1 MKSQERRMKIL
12 LLLQSRTR
20 NITIDYLA
28 EYFDVSRRTIF
39 RDLRLLQNT
48 EVPLT
53 YEEGIGYGIMK
64 GYNIPPLMFNPRE
77 VATVMVGLNFV
88 KSQIDKEMVDD
99 ARAVELKIKSVVPVE
114 IKQLMDVL
122 SEKVIL
128 DPYTRSIAVSKSS
141 GNWYTLAN
149 AVAQHKTV
157 TFTYENKERILKPLI
172 VVYYSDHWN
181 VIGYSGKD
189 DAVRS
194 FRLEKIVDLE
204 IPLGP
209 AISLKK
215 TYTNDE
221 LIYRNDS
228 VGTQI
233 KLHLAAEKWNEF
245 RKSCPAIILS
255 HNTIDNRI
263 EVAMEF
269 DNLDYLNEWLLRFG
283 TAIEITYP
291 EDLKDKRNRLLEKMR
306 A

>member
-149 AVAQHKTV
+149 AIAQHKTV

-181 VIGYSGKD
+181 QD
-189 DAVRS
+189 
-194 FRLEKIVDLE
+194 
-204 IPLGP
+204 
-209 AISLKK
+209 
-215 TYTNDE
+215 
-221 LIYRNDS
+221 
-228 VGTQI
+228 
-233 KLHLAAEKWNEF
+233 
-245 RKSCPAIILS
+245 
-255 HNTIDNRI
+255 
-263 EVAMEF
+263 
-269 DNLDYLNEWLLRFG
+269 
-283 TAIEITYP
+283 
-291 EDLKDKRNRLLEKMR
+291 
-306 A
+306 